1 MTETVADKPATRS
14 TPLRQ
19 PHPAEGRLDLR
30 QAQGTGLI
38 IGIADPVSV
47 TLDMA
52 DNDRIIP
59 HQRDMCGIANVDV
72 AQTGLFKIPYHPE
85 TLAIDN
91 GHFRHPGGGIVARV

>member
-1 MTETVADKPATRS
+1 MDAYRHT
-14 TPLRQ
+14 LRQ

-38 IGIADPVSV
+38 IGIADPVSD

-52 DNDRIIP
+52 GNDRIIP

-72 AQTGLFKIPYHPE
+72 AQAGLFKIPHHPE
-85 TLAIDN
+85 TLAINN
-91 GHFRHPGGGIVARV
+91 GHFRHPGGGIVARA